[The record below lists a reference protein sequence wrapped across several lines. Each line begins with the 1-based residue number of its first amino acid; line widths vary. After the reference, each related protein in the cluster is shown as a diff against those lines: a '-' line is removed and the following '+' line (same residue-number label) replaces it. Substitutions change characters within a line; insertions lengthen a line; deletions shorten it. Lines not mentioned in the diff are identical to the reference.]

1 MLPGIVRA
9 TTIGP
14 GATMSKP
21 ITEDLD
27 FSSAPEWARRYR
39 AGDFPPYAYTV
50 DLAGFAVAP
59 AEGRLEALVTVRG
72 REPYA
77 GYDAW
82 PGGFVEWETDADSE
96 AAALREFGE
105 ETGRRPLPGR
115 PAVEYMEKLAVY
127 DANGRDPRQ
136 FAGSPEGG
144 SHGVRV
150 VSSGFIGLLRR
161 GERVP
166 RPDQG
171 EDPAEARWADVYGYL
186 PWEDRRDEVGR
197 AVGAQAARA
206 LRKWAG
212 RDRARA
218 TRIDF
223 AFGAEWNEERVA
235 ERLTLMEEAGLV
247 EEAHRDLWGRVE
259 GGAGKG
265 YGRVM
270 AFDHRRI
277 LADALARFRGKIKY
291 VPRFL
296 MYVMEPEFTLAE
308 LHRAVE
314 SIAGRPVDYKNFRR
328 LVTRYHRLVE
338 PTGVHADPGPR
349 GGRAPEL
356 YRFVAG
362 TEHLRLDPSM
372 QMPWSRAAG

>member
-1 MLPGIVRA
+1 
-9 TTIGP
+9 
-14 GATMSKP
+14 MSEP
-21 ITEDLD
+21 ITENLD

-39 AGDFPPYAYTV
+39 AGDFPPYAYAV
-50 DLAGFAVAP
+50 DLAGFAVTP
-59 AEGRLEALVTVRG
+59 AEGRLEAMVVVRA

-82 PGGFVEWETDADSE
+82 PGGFVDWATDADSE

-105 ETGRRPLPGR
+105 ETGQRPLPGR
-115 PAVEYMEKLAVY
+115 PAVEYMEKLNVY

-144 SHGVRV
+144 AHGVRV
-150 VSSGFIGLLRR
+150 VSSGFIGLLRKE
-161 GERVP
+161 GRVL

-171 EDPAEARWADVYGYL
+171 EDAVEARWAGVYDYL
-186 PWEDRRDEVGR
+186 PWEDRRGEAGR
-197 AVGAQAARA
+197 AAGARIVRA
-206 LRKWAG
+206 LREWAG
-212 RDRARA
+212 RDRARR

-223 AFGAEWNEERVA
+223 AFGTDGAEWNEERVA
-235 ERLTLMEEAGLV
+235 ERLAQMTEAGLV
-247 EEAHRDLWGRVE
+247 EEAHRDLWGRVDDRR
-259 GGAGKG
+259 AGKG
-265 YGRVM
+265 FGRAM

-277 LADALARFRGKIKY
+277 LADALARLRGKIKY

-296 MYVMEPEFTLAE
+296 MHPMEPGFTLAE
-308 LHRAVE
+308 LHQAVE
-314 SIAGRPVDYKNFRR
+314 SISGRPVDYKNFRR
-328 LVTRYHRLVE
+328 LVTRYHGLVE

-372 QMPWSRAAG
+372 QMPWSRTAE

>member
-1 MLPGIVRA
+1 
-9 TTIGP
+9 
-14 GATMSKP
+14 MSTP
-21 ITEDLD
+21 ITDELD
-27 FSSAPEWARRYR
+27 FASAPEWARRYR

-50 DLAGFAVAP
+50 DLAGFAVAL

-82 PGGFVEWETDADSE
+82 PGGFVEWATDADSE

-105 ETGRRPLPGR
+105 ETGQRSLPGR
-115 PAVEYMEKLAVY
+115 PAVEYLEKLNVY

-136 FAGSPEGG
+136 FAGSPDGG

-161 GERVP
+161 EDRVL

-171 EDPAEARWADVYGYL
+171 EDATEARWTGVYDYL
-186 PWEDRRDEVGR
+186 PWEDRRGESGR
-197 AVGAQAARA
+197 DTGARIARE

-212 RDRARA
+212 RDRARS

-235 ERLTLMEEAGLV
+235 ERLALMHEAGLV
-247 EEAHRDLWGRVE
+247 EEAHRDLWGRVGE
-259 GGAGKG
+259 ERAGKG

-270 AFDHRRI
+270 GFDHRRI
-277 LADALARFRGKIKY
+277 LADALARLRGKIKY

-296 MYVMEPEFTLAE
+296 MHLAEPSFALAE
-308 LHRAVE
+308 LHRSVE
-314 SIAGRPVDYKNFRR
+314 AISGRPVDYKNFRR
-328 LVTRYHRLVE
+328 LVTRYHHLVE

-349 GGRAPEL
+349 GGRSPEL

-372 QMPWSRAAG
+372 QMPWTRVAG